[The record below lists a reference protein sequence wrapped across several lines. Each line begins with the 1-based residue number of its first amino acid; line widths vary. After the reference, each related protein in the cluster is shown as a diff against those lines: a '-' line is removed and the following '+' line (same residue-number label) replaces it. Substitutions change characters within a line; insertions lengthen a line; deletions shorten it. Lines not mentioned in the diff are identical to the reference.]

1 MVPISHTVAKL
12 SSRIGSVGGVKGT
25 TMSSHS
31 STVNYGAPNSVVIN
45 MPHGSNGEDVVR
57 ALRNWSRANGK
68 VPIAVTG
75 RSA

>member
-1 MVPISHTVAKL
+1 MNTLTKL
-12 SSRIGSVGGVKGT
+12 TSRVGSLGGVKGVS
-25 TMSSHS
+25 MSSHS
-31 STVNYGAPNSVVIN
+31 STVNYGAPGSVVIN